1 MAWNSRS
8 ISGSTIS
15 GPSPPTTPTRR
26 SPRSVRCSGD
36 FLDLTAELAL
46 PAQNRFNASV
56 NWNYERFVGTV
67 QANYQDKALWTDVLT
82 STYHGDTDAFT
93 MINANFGVKWNKGKV
108 VTTLKGVNLADKK
121 IQQHVYG
128 DILRPARSA
137 TFETRITF

>member
-1 MAWNSRS
+1 
-8 ISGSTIS
+8 
-15 GPSPPTTPTRR
+15 
-26 SPRSVRCSGD
+26 
-36 FLDLTAELAL
+36 LTAEIAL
-46 PAQNRFNASV
+46 PAKNRFNANVS
-56 NWNYERFVGTV
+56 WSHDRFVGTV

-82 STYHGDTDAFT
+82 STYHGYTEAFT

-128 DILRPARSA
+128 DILRRAV

>member
-1 MAWNSRS
+1 
-8 ISGSTIS
+8 
-15 GPSPPTTPTRR
+15 
-26 SPRSVRCSGD
+26 
-36 FLDLTAELAL
+36 
-46 PAQNRFNASV
+46 
-56 NWNYERFVGTV
+56 VGTV

-82 STYHGDTDAFT
+82 STYHGYTEAFT

-128 DILRPARSA
+128 DILRRAV